1 MNLAAAFTP
10 VASDV
15 PPLFQ
20 HQQKTVEFHRGHP
33 CVMNHS
39 SPGTGKC
46 RSYLEALREHRDSGG
61 GAALV
66 LAPKTI
72 LQSAWAAD
80 AERFTPELKVSIATA
95 ENRREGLKP
104 GADLYLTNHD
114 AVRTLAKDHSM
125 LPPGLDS
132 FCVDESTAFKSM
144 DSQRTRAALKLL
156 APFERRCLMTG
167 TPMPNSLLDIF
178 TQALLVDRGERL
190 GRSFWAFRDQ
200 VCQPEPVAPGSK
212 FSHWVAKPGA
222 AEWVADAL
230 RDITIQFRL
239 EEVLE
244 LPPVVEYAQSFVLSP
259 AHRAAYERLRAQGLL
274 LLKDRVIGA
283 AHAAA
288 LRQKILQLLSGAVY
302 DGEGVA
308 ETFSTDRYR
317 LVLDLVE
324 ARPASLVAFL
334 WRHQRD
340 ALVREAQKRGITHAV
355 LDGSVPARMRADIV
369 QRFQD
374 GELQALFAHPATASH
389 GLTLT
394 RGVATIWCS
403 PPDSSE
409 WFVQMNHRLHRAGQ
423 TRRVEIIRVVARHTL
438 EERAYSQLGRKLDA
452 QSALLDLLR

>member
-1 MNLAAAFTP
+1 MNLAAAFNPATP
-10 VASDV
+10 SA
-15 PPLFQ
+15 PPLFP
-20 HQQKTVEFHRGHP
+20 HQIETIAFHQAHNG
-33 CVMNHS
+33 VLNTS
-39 SPGTGKC
+39 SPGLGKT
-46 RSYLEALREHRDSGG
+46 RAYLEWLRTHRDSGG

-66 LAPKTI
+66 FAPKTI

-80 AERFTPELKVSIATA
+80 AERFTPELNVSIATA
-95 ENRREGLKP
+95 ENRRDGLRP
-104 GADLYLTNHD
+104 GADLYLINHD
-114 AVRTLAKDHSM
+114 AVRALAKDPSM

-132 FCVDESTAFKSM
+132 FCVDESTAYASM

-156 APFERRCLMTG
+156 ASFEHRCCMTG

-178 TQALLVDRGERL
+178 TQALLVDRGKRL
-190 GRSFWAFRDQ
+190 GTSFSRFRDQ
-200 VCQPEPVAPGSK
+200 VCHPEPVAPGSK
-212 FSHWVAKPGA
+212 YSRWVAKPGA

-239 EEVLE
+239 EDVLE
-244 LPPVVEYAQSFVLSP
+244 LPPVVEYAQSFVLNS
-259 AHRAAYERLRAQGLL
+259 AHRAAYEKLRAQGLL
-274 LLKDRVIGA
+274 LLKDRVVGA

-288 LRQKILQLLSGAVY
+288 LRQKLLQLLSGAVY

-334 WRHQRD
+334 WRHERD
-340 ALVREAQKRGITHAV
+340 ALVAEARKRGIKHAV
-355 LDGSVPARMRADIV
+355 LDGSVPARERADIV

-374 GELQALFAHPATASH
+374 GELQALFAHPATAAH

-403 PPDSSE
+403 PTDSTE
-409 WFVQMNHRLHRAGQ
+409 QFIQMNHRLHRAGQ
-423 TRRVEIIRVVARHTL
+423 AQRVEVIRVVARQTL
-438 EERAYSQLGRKLDA
+438 EERAYAQLGHKLDA
-452 QSALLDLLR
+452 QTALLDLLR

>member
-1 MNLAAAFTP
+1 MSLAAAFTP
-10 VASDV
+10 VASDI

-20 HQQKTVEFHRGHP
+20 HQQQTVKFHRGHP

-95 ENRREGLKP
+95 ENRRAGFKP
-104 GADLYLTNHD
+104 GADVYLTNID
-114 AVRTLAKDHSM
+114 TLRALAKDPT
-125 LPPGLDS
+125 LIPRGVDG
-132 FCVDESTAFKSM
+132 FCIDEASSVKAH
-144 DSQRTRAALKLL
+144 DSQRSRAALKVL

-167 TPMPNSLLDIF
+167 TPMPNSVLDVF
-178 TQALLVDRGERL
+178 MQALICDRGERL
-190 GRSFWAFRDQ
+190 GTSFWRFRDQ
-200 VCQPEPVAPGSK
+200 VCHPEPLAPGSK

-230 RDITIQFRL
+230 RDITIQYRL
-239 EEVLE
+239 EDVLE
-244 LPPVVEYAQSFVLSP
+244 LPPVVEYAQSFVLNP

-274 LLKDRVIGA
+274 VLKDRVIGA

-288 LRQKILQLLSGAVY
+288 LRQKLLQLLSGAVY

-308 ETFSTDRYR
+308 ETFSTDRHR

-340 ALVREAQKRGITHAV
+340 ALVREAQKRGVTHAV
-355 LDGSVPARMRADIV
+355 LDGSVPARMRAGIV

-403 PPDSSE
+403 PPDSGE
-409 WFVQMNHRLHRAGQ
+409 WFTQFNHRLRRAGQ
-423 TRRVEIIRVVARHTL
+423 TSRVEIIRVVARNSL
-438 EERAYSQLGRKLDA
+438 EERAYAQLGRKLDA
-452 QSALLDLLR
+452 QTALLDLLR

>member
-1 MNLAAAFTP
+1 MNLAAAFNPATP
-10 VASDV
+10 SS
-15 PPLFQ
+15 PPLFP
-20 HQQKTVEFHRGHP
+20 HQIDTIAFHETHP
-33 CVMNHS
+33 EALNTS
-39 SPGTGKC
+39 SPGLGKT
-46 RSYLEALREHRDSGG
+46 RTYLEWLLTHRESGG

-95 ENRREGLKP
+95 EKRREGLKP
-104 GADLYLTNHD
+104 GADLYLVNHD
-114 AVRTLAKDHSM
+114 AVRALAKDPSM
-125 LPPGLDS
+125 LPPGLDA
-132 FCVDESTAFKSM
+132 FCVDESTVFKSM

-156 APFERRCLMTG
+156 APFEHRCCMTG

-178 TQALLVDRGERL
+178 PQALLVDRGERL
-190 GRSFWAFRDQ
+190 GTSFWRFRDQ
-200 VCQPEPVAPGSK
+200 VCHPEPVAPGSK

-230 RDITIQFRL
+230 RDITIQYRL
-239 EEVLE
+239 EDVLE
-244 LPPVVEYAQSFVLSP
+244 LPPVVEYAQSFVLNP
-259 AHRAAYERLRAQGLL
+259 GHRAAYEKLRSQGLL

-288 LRQKILQLLSGAVY
+288 LRQKLLQLLSGAVY
-302 DGEGVA
+302 AGEGVA

-340 ALVREAQKRGITHAV
+340 ALVREAKKRGITHAV

-369 QRFQD
+369 RRFQD
-374 GELQALFAHPATASH
+374 GQLQALLAHPATAAH

-403 PPDSSE
+403 PPGSTE
-409 WFVQMNHRLHRAGQ
+409 RFIQLNHRLHRAGQ
-423 TRRVEIIRVVARHTL
+423 TSRVEIIRVVARQTL
-438 EERAYSQLGRKLDA
+438 EERAYAQLGRKLDA
-452 QSALLDLLR
+452 QNALLELLR

>member
-10 VASDV
+10 VASDS

-20 HQQKTVEFHRGHP
+20 HQQQTVEFHRGHP

-39 SPGTGKC
+39 SPGVGKTA
-46 RSYLEALREHRDSGG
+46 SWLIWFAQHRNSGG

-72 LQSAWAAD
+72 LTSAWFAD
-80 AERFTPELKVSIATA
+80 AERFTPDLKVSIATA

-104 GADLYLTNHD
+104 GADLYLLNHD
-114 AVRTLAKDHSM
+114 ALRALAKDPS
-125 LPPGLDS
+125 LLAPGLDS
-132 FCVDESTAFKSM
+132 FCVDESTALKSA
-144 DSQRTRAALKLL
+144 DSQRTRAAMKVL
-156 APFERRCLMTG
+156 APFEYRCCMTG
-167 TPMPNSLLDIF
+167 TPMPNSLLDIHA
-178 TQALLVDRGERL
+178 QALICDRGERL
-190 GRSFWAFRDQ
+190 GTSFWGFRDQ
-200 VCQPEPVAPGSK
+200 VCHPEPVAPGSK
-212 FSHWVAKPGA
+212 FSRWVAKPGA

-230 RDITIQFRL
+230 RDITIQYRL
-239 EEVLE
+239 EDVLD
-244 LPPVVEYAQSFVLSP
+244 LPPVVEYAQSFVLGP
-259 AHRAAYERLRAQGLL
+259 AHRAAYETLRAQGLL

-288 LRQKILQLLSGAVY
+288 LRQKLLQLLSGAVY
-302 DGEGVA
+302 DGEGIA
-308 ETFSTDRYR
+308 ETFSTDRHR

-340 ALVREAQKRGITHAV
+340 ALVVEARKRGITHAV
-355 LDGSVPARMRADIV
+355 LDGSVPARERADLV
-369 QRFQD
+369 RRFQD
-374 GELQALFAHPATASH
+374 GQLQALFAHPGTAAH

-409 WFVQMNHRLHRAGQ
+409 QFVQMNHRLHRAGQ
-423 TRRVEIIRVVARHTL
+423 TDRVEVIRVVARHTL
-438 EERAYSQLGRKLDA
+438 EERAYAQLGRKLDA
-452 QSALLDLLR
+452 QTALLDLLR

>member
-1 MNLAAAFTP
+1 MSLAAAFTP
-10 VASDV
+10 VASDI

-20 HQQKTVEFHRGHP
+20 HQQETVEFHRGHS

-39 SPGTGKC
+39 SPGVGKTASWLTWFA
-46 RSYLEALREHRDSGG
+46 RHRDSGG
-61 GAALV
+61 GTALI

-72 LQSAWAAD
+72 LQSAWAVD

-95 ENRREGLKP
+95 ENRRDGLKP

-114 AVRTLAKDHSM
+114 AVRALAKDPSM

-144 DSQRTRAALKLL
+144 DSQRTRAAMKLL

-167 TPMPNSLLDIF
+167 TPMPNSVLDVF
-178 TQALLVDRGERL
+178 MQALICDRGERL
-190 GRSFWAFRDQ
+190 GTSFWRFRDA
-200 VCQPEPVAPGSK
+200 VCHPEPVAPGSK
-212 FSHWVAKPGA
+212 FSHWIAKPGA

-239 EEVLE
+239 EDVLD
-244 LPPVVEYAQSFVLSP
+244 LPPVVEYTQSFVLNP
-259 AHRAAYERLRAQGLL
+259 AHRAAYERLRSQGLL
-274 LLKDRVIGA
+274 LLQDRVIGA

-288 LRQKILQLLSGAVY
+288 LRQKLLQLLSGAVY

-340 ALVREAQKRGITHAV
+340 ALVRAAQKRGITHAV

-374 GELQALFAHPATASH
+374 GQLHALFAHPATASH

-409 WFVQMNHRLHRAGQ
+409 WFTQMNHRLHRAGQ
-423 TRRVEIIRVVARHTL
+423 TQRVEVIRVVARHTL
-438 EERAYSQLGRKLDA
+438 EERAYAQLGQKLDA
-452 QSALLDLLR
+452 QTALLDLLR

>member
-10 VASDV
+10 VASDI
-15 PPLFQ
+15 PPLYQ
-20 HQQKTVEFHRGHP
+20 HQHQTVEFHRGHP

-39 SPGTGKC
+39 SPGVGKTA
-46 RSYLEALREHRDSGG
+46 SWLTWFAAHRDSGG
-61 GAALV
+61 GAAQV

-95 ENRREGLKP
+95 EHRREGLKP

-114 AVRTLAKDHSM
+114 AVRALAKDPSI

-132 FCVDESTAFKSM
+132 FCVDESTAYAAM
-144 DSQRTRAALKLL
+144 TSQRARAALKLL
-156 APFERRCLMTG
+156 VPFERRCLMTG
-167 TPMPNSLLDIF
+167 TPMPNSLLQIF
-178 TQALLVDRGERL
+178 AQALLCDRGERL
-190 GRSFWAFRDQ
+190 GTSFWAFRDK
-200 VCQPEPVAPGSK
+200 VCHPEPVAPGSK

-239 EEVLE
+239 EDVLE
-244 LPPVVEYAQSFVLSP
+244 LPPVVEYPQSFVLSP
-259 AHRAAYERLRAQGLL
+259 AHRAAYERLRSKGLL

-288 LRQKILQLLSGAVY
+288 LRQKLLQLLSGAVY

-340 ALVREAQKRGITHAV
+340 ALVREAQRRGITHAV

-374 GELQALFAHPATASH
+374 GELQVLFGHPATASH

-394 RGVATIWCS
+394 RGIATIWCS

-409 WFVQMNHRLHRAGQ
+409 LFTQLNRRLWRAGQ
-423 TRRVEIIRVVARHTL
+423 TNRVEIIRVVARHTL
-438 EERAYSQLGRKLDA
+438 EERAYAQLGRKLDA
-452 QSALLDLLR
+452 QTVLLDLLR